1 MEINLTLKNEEIIM
15 PTDLTIKRWDWT
27 ITDLKCNKSCE
38 LVIHLYCDNDE
49 PDENM
54 PLGYC
59 VKNIFY
65 KLEGDE
71 YANWGEDDTY
81 INEIA
86 LREIKKYST

>member
-1 MEINLTLKNEEIIM
+1 
-15 PTDLTIKRWDWT
+15 
-27 ITDLKCNKSCE
+27 
-38 LVIHLYCDNDE
+38 
-49 PDENM
+49 
-54 PLGYC
+54 